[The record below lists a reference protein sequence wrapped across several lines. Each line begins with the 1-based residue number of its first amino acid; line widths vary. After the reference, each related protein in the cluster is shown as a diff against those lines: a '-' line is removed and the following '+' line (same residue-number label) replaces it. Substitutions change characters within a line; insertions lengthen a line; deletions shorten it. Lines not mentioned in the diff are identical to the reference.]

1 METMTPP
8 FFDPVAPMA
17 HVLTDLAGKYLSVDD
32 AYCELLQRD
41 RCELVGK
48 AAVQFTS
55 PVNQA
60 RHMVLLEQMRQTGE
74 SVTLNKSYVR
84 SDGKLKRVQ
93 NHGSV
98 ISDGIGPR
106 RLMVTVRS
114 LRDAAPIGTLESNFV
129 TVTRMLQARRGR
141 EAAFGSDRFADGK
154 WDIALACFK
163 LECAGPHVTVS
174 DICREIS
181 IDVARGMLLVLEMV
195 ARGDLDIERAGQ
207 GLEDSSIRMAPPL
220 QNDLGAY
227 LARHGGPP
235 SRCD

>member
-1 METMTPP
+1 MTSP

-17 HVLTDLAGKYLSVDD
+17 HVLTDLAGTYLSVDD
-32 AYCELLQRD
+32 AYCEILRRD

-55 PVNQA
+55 PVEQA
-60 RHMVLLEQMRQTGE
+60 RHLALIEQMRETGE

-106 RLMVTVRS
+106 RLIVTVRS
-114 LRDAAPIGTLESNFV
+114 LRDAAPIGTLESNFI
-129 TVTRMLQARRGR
+129 TVSRMLRARRGR
-141 EAAFGSDRFADGK
+141 EAAFGADRFAGSR
-154 WDIALACFK
+154 WDIALACYK
-163 LECAGPHVTVS
+163 LECAGPHMTVG
-174 DICREIS
+174 DICRETA
-181 IDVARGMLLVLEMV
+181 IDVSRGMLLVLEMV

-207 GLEDSSIRMAPPL
+207 TLEDSSIRMAPRL
-220 QNDLGAY
+220 QQDLGAY
-227 LARHGGPP
+227 LAHHGGPP
-235 SRCD
+235 SRCG